1 MVTWTF
7 FYNIECLPVNFAASL
22 ECSIYPHAPGVKNL
36 FYYSTG
42 DYMYMYLI
50 IRKKDNVFNVR
61 HLCIY
66 RKLAY
71 N

>member
-1 MVTWTF
+1 MFRIRIWVFSLMVTWTF

-22 ECSIYPHAPGVKNL
+22 EYSIYPHASGVKNL

-50 IRKKDNVFNVR
+50 F
-61 HLCIY
+61 
-66 RKLAY
+66 
-71 N
+71 